1 MGSDMVETALRAAAQ
16 RAARIAALDAAG
28 EPQVDDVP
36 DEVTSQRSAVG
47 LWGNM
52 RGINPF
58 RSLWATFMATF

>member
-1 MGSDMVETALRAAAQ
+1 MGSDMVETALRAAAH

-47 LWGNM
+47 L
-52 RGINPF
+52 
-58 RSLWATFMATF
+58 